1 MMMKLNFIKK
11 KNKKFFMRKLLIN
24 IEIGNFFLNFEINLQ

>member
-1 MMMKLNFIKK
+1 MMKLSFKKK

-24 IEIGNFFLNFEINLQ
+24 IEIGKKFLIFEINLQ